1 MFPIV
6 GQTAGPNGL
15 TLFREPVGAREV
27 TTLETP
33 GTSAID
39 KHKWFAILL
48 ANAF

>member
-27 TTLETP
+27 TLETL